1 MRVVFFGNPEFA
13 SSSLTYLNDIND
25 ISIEL
30 VVTNPDKKSGRGLK
44 KKMTPVKE
52 KALSLSY
59 KILECDNLKRD
70 DFYQSLLKVNAD
82 LFIVVAYRFLPKK
95 IFTLPKIG
103 TINLHASLLPKY
115 KGASPIQYA
124 LINGDNKT
132 GLTTFYINEFI
143 DCGKIIKQE
152 EVEIDDRID
161 FVSLYKKLSILSEK
175 ILYDTIKIIKN
186 NLPVKQILN
195 QLDNEIFAPKISK
208 KDFLINW
215 DDKSFNIHNK
225 IRALSYSG
233 AYTLI
238 KGKRVKF
245 FDTYY
250 NCNKTNNEKNGSFF
264 LKDNL
269 LHVKCSDG
277 YLVSKFIQVQGA
289 KKIKANDFL
298 NSNLKSNYFE

>member
-1 MRVVFFGNPEFA
+1 M
-13 SSSLTYLNDIND
+13 TYLNDIND

-30 VVTNPDKKSGRGLK
+30 VVTNPDKKSGRGHK
-44 KKMTPVKE
+44 NTMTPVKE
-52 KALSLSY
+52 KALSLSF
-59 KILECDNLKRD
+59 KILECDNLKSE
-70 DFYQSLLKVNAD
+70 DFYQSLLKINAD
-82 LFIVVAYRFLPKK
+82 LFIVVAYRFIPKK

-143 DCGKIIKQE
+143 DCGKIITQE
-152 EVEIDDRID
+152 EILIDDRID
-161 FVSLYKKLSILSEK
+161 FVSLYKKLSIQSEK

-225 IRALSYSG
+225 IRALSYSEL
-233 AYTLI
+233 TL
-238 KGKRVKF
+238 
-245 FDTYY
+245 
-250 NCNKTNNEKNGSFF
+250 
-264 LKDNL
+264 
-269 LHVKCSDG
+269 
-277 YLVSKFIQVQGA
+277 
-289 KKIKANDFL
+289 
-298 NSNLKSNYFE
+298 

>member
-1 MRVVFFGNPEFA
+1 MKVVFFGNPEFA

-44 KKMTPVKE
+44 KTMTPVKE

-59 KILECDNLKRD
+59 KILECDNLKSN

-82 LFIVVAYRFLPKK
+82 LFIVVAFRFLPKK

-143 DCGKIIKQE
+143 DCGKIITQE
-152 EVEIDDRID
+152 EIVIDDRID
-161 FVSLYKKLSILSEK
+161 FISLYKKLSKLSEK

-195 QLDNEIFAPKISK
+195 KLDKEM
-208 KDFLINW
+208 
-215 DDKSFNIHNK
+215 
-225 IRALSYSG
+225 
-233 AYTLI
+233 
-238 KGKRVKF
+238 
-245 FDTYY
+245 
-250 NCNKTNNEKNGSFF
+250 FF
-264 LKDNL
+264 LLGEIRVSNN
-269 LHVKCSDG
+269 VG
-277 YLVSKFIQVQGA
+277 LVINSQG
-289 KKIKANDFL
+289 
-298 NSNLKSNYFE
+298 SS